1 MGWQVWIFNMER
13 TDWSRGPEGK
23 RLFSHSPPPLWHQ
36 ASGKMIGFYELNC
49 GRNGSAAEAK

>member
-23 RLFSHSPPPLWHQ
+23 RLFPTALLLFGIRPP
-36 ASGKMIGFYELNC
+36 A
-49 GRNGSAAEAK
+49 R